1 VRRLAISQAPARDIL
16 VLSDRLRDVD
26 LVPLG
31 VALDD
36 QEDGRALVKLVDPE
50 TLQRAREEKAAIV
63 AEKAAKK
70 AAQAEADLAKK
81 RAKLERGRLPP
92 DEMFKPPNVPEGS
105 YGSWSEDGIPLT
117 DGTGV
122 ELNKSRGKKLTK
134 EWEIQKKLHTEWEEW
149 VTTQAVNR

>member
-1 VRRLAISQAPARDIL
+1 LYLIHSTYAFP
-16 VLSDRLRDVD
+16 
-26 LVPLG
+26 
-31 VALDD
+31 
-36 QEDGRALVKLVDPE
+36 DGRALVKLVDPE
-50 TLQRAREEKAAIV
+50 TLQRAREEKAAIA

-70 AAQAEADLAKK
+70 TAQAEADLAKK

-105 YGSWSEDGIPLT
+105 YGSWNEDGIPLT

-149 VTTQAVNR
+149 VKTQAANR